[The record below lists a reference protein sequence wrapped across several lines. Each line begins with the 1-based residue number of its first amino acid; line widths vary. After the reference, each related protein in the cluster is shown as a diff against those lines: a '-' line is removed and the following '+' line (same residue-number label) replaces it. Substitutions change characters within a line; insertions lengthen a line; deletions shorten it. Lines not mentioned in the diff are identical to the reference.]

1 VLIIFVHDTSKE
13 QHRAYC
19 KKVEEVK
26 AVQKKC
32 MSAIAHQRY
41 CIKLISDKLKK

>member
-1 VLIIFVHDTSKE
+1 MFVLDALKE
-13 QHRAYC
+13 QHRTYC
-19 KKVEEVK
+19 QKVEEVK